1 MEISCSPL
9 AQGDKIN
16 KRVEWFYVQSRLFCE
31 LLVCWPCNSESESD
45 SESDSELSKEE
56 GEFVNA
62 YMELKWNMSLNEL
75 IWSIKRKNIL
85 TLPELC

>member
-1 MEISCSPL
+1 MESCSPI

-45 SESDSELSKEE
+45 SESDSELSQEKGGVYERIYGIE
-56 GEFVNA
+56 
-62 YMELKWNMSLNEL
+62 MEYESQWIDL
-75 IWSIKRKNIL
+75 IH
-85 TLPELC
+85 